1 MTQSIFIKGLTL
13 FSFVFLIG
21 VFLIYRAGKF
31 DTYLEINNSTLQTS
45 HNGGAITSSKTDSL
59 KSKKD
64 STQKLRLSSSK
75 SVVITGERY
84 FFTNPINKKPKT
96 DSVKRLMLS
105 SSKSAIIFKSF
116 EKQKFKADSAK
127 LDSIIKKLKKQ

>member
-1 MTQSIFIKGLTL
+1 MKQSIFIKGLTL

-45 HNGGAITSSKTDSL
+45 HNGGTIMSSKTDSL

-75 SVVITGERY
+75 SMVITGEKY
-84 FFTNPINKKPKT
+84 FFTNPIIKKPKT

-105 SSKSAIIFKSF
+105 SSKSAIIFRSF

-127 LDSIIKKLKKQ
+127 LDSMIKKLKKQ